1 MNKKF
6 TVEEA
11 QELLR
16 RYRLGQC
23 TKEEKEIIDRW
34 YHSFDQQEGNEK
46 DFAGMGPLKEL
57 KAQMFES
64 IASRIEL
71 EENPDKKP
79 APEKPVRKLY
89 HFDFQTLRRIAA
101 ILIVGAGMGLLFY
114 AERDSANTDSQTIL
128 GEAPG
133 GKTGQD
139 ISDIASKSTIYLSD
153 GSVVWLKAGSRL
165 EYPRKFD
172 GQVREVTLVGE
183 AFFDVAKDPQKP
195 FIIHAA
201 DFTTRVL
208 GTSFNIKAY
217 GDDDAAEVVV
227 VTGKVMVSVKEP
239 SVDKSKVLVLKPNQ
253 KAIYSRKNK
262 SLVEAPATEQEVK
275 ITSNKSKLA
284 FDETPLS
291 DIINVLNAT
300 YDVNIALSN
309 ESMKACM
316 ITADLTNETQGVS
329 MAILSKAIHAT
340 YTIDGKNIMLRGDG
354 CGVQP

>member
-23 TKEEKEIIDRW
+23 TKEEMEIIDRW
-34 YHSFDQQEGNEK
+34 YHSFDQQEGNEM
-46 DFAGMGPLKEL
+46 DFAGTGMLKEI

-71 EENPDKKP
+71 EENGDKK
-79 APEKPVRKLY
+79 AATEKPVRKLH
-89 HFDFQTLRRIAA
+89 HFDFQALRRIAA
-101 ILIVGAGMGLLFY
+101 ILIVGTGVGLFFY
-114 AERDSANTDSQTIL
+114 TERDPESTDSQNFVAAT
-128 GEAPG
+128 PG

-139 ISDIASKSTIYLSD
+139 ISDTASKSTIYLSD

-172 GQVREVTLVGE
+172 GEVREVTLVGE
-183 AFFDVAKDPQKP
+183 AFFDVAKDPEKP

-227 VTGKVMVSVKEP
+227 VTGKVMVSAKEP

-253 KAIYSRKNK
+253 KAIYSRKDK
-262 SLVEAPATEQEVK
+262 SLVEAPVTEQEVK
-275 ITSNKSKLA
+275 ITTNKSKLA
-284 FDETPLS
+284 FDETQLK

-300 YDVNIALSN
+300 YDINIALSN
-309 ESMKACM
+309 ESMTDCM
-316 ITADLTNETQGVS
+316 ITADLTNETLGVS
-329 MAILSKAIHAT
+329 IAILSKALHAT
-340 YTIDGKNIMLRGDG
+340 YTIDGKNIMLLGNG